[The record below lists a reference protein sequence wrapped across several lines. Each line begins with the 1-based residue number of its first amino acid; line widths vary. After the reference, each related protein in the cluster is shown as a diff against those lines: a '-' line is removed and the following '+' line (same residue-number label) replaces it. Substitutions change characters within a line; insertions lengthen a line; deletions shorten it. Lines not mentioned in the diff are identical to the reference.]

1 MGAEMRQ
8 VVLKIAF
15 DGGAYHGFQLQPGA
29 VTVQQRLEEAASR
42 LFSKE
47 RVVMHG
53 CSRTDAGVSAREF
66 YCTFAVETALSP
78 ARAARAA
85 AGGHHRLR
93 LLFYRS
99 GFPSALCGP
108 VQAVQLHHTQHPLAG
123 PVSRPLP
130 VQLL

>member
-1 MGAEMRQ
+1 MQHLPVMGAEMRQ

-53 CSRTDAGVSAREF
+53 
-66 YCTFAVETALSP
+66 
-78 ARAARAA
+78 
-85 AGGHHRLR
+85 
-93 LLFYRS
+93 
-99 GFPSALCGP
+99 
-108 VQAVQLHHTQHPLAG
+108 
-123 PVSRPLP
+123 
-130 VQLL
+130 